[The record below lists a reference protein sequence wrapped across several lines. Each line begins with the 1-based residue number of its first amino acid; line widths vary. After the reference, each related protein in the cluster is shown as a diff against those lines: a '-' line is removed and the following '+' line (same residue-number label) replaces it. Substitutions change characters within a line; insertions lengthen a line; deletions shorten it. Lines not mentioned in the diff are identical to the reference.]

1 MEREAYNRKG
11 LSRFSSIRHIS
22 MGILY
27 LVVGSA
33 IMYVKYTGYADL
45 PFAYAL
51 GTLMLLYGIFR
62 IWRGWA
68 DRKEA
73 R

>member
-1 MEREAYNRKG
+1 
-11 LSRFSSIRHIS
+11 

-68 DRKEA
+68 DRKGSE
-73 R
+73 